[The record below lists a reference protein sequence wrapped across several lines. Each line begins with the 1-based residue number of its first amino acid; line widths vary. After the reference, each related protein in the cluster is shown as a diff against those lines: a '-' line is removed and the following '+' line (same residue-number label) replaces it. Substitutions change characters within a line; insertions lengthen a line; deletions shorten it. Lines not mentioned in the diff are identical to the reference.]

1 VASQRPL
8 TVNAAATSS
17 STSSLFAAEAAI
29 AAAAAASATTLS
41 PRRRPLSIGSF
52 SAGSSSSIESEHE
65 RAGDASEPLPPSA
78 ATSTT
83 SSSSPAVSKRSKERA
98 IIISSLSELQDTGVV
113 LGAGSSG
120 VVKRL
125 IHIPTGTPV
134 AVKVREAARPRADDA
149 ERSMPAWLDRL
160 TVAGDLSQ
168 VIPLDVAEDLRKKV
182 LQELR
187 TLHRCSHP
195 GIVEFLGAFYQQGQ
209 ISIVLEYMDGGT
221 LEDIIKQVGAEGIPE
236 PILGKMA
243 LQLLDA
249 IEYIH
254 KELHIV
260 HRDIKVLGALA
271 CLLAR
276 SLALQQQVEM
286 RHF

>member
-1 VASQRPL
+1 MASQRPL
-8 TVNAAATSS
+8 TANAAATSS

-271 CLLAR
+271 C
-276 SLALQQQVEM
+276 SLSNNREM